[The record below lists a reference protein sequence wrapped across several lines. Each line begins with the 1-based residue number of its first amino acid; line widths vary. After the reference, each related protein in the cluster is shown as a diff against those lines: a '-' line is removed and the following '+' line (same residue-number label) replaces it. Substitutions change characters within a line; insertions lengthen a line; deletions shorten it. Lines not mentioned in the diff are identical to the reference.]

1 MNEELKQKAKTIIE
15 KDKKSFNDLDQLDV
29 LIAYLNDGLSSFGYY
44 NACNEIIE
52 EELFNIFIYLYN
64 HNNKLLEKTLETQY
78 KEINLYEETLK
89 TIHRLTSCIT
99 DIDYL
104 YDDIIK
110 VCNAMAQKLYNK
122 DYTEFLIDY
131 ISE

>member
-1 MNEELKQKAKTIIE
+1 MNKKLKQKGEIIKTRY
-15 KDKKSFNDLDQLDV
+15 KKYFTDLNQLDI
-29 LIAYLNDGLSSFGYY
+29 LIAYLCDGLSSFGYY
-44 NACNEIIE
+44 NACNEMIE
-52 EELFNIFIYLYN
+52 EELFNIFAYLYN

-122 DYTEFLIDY
+122 DYEEFLIDY